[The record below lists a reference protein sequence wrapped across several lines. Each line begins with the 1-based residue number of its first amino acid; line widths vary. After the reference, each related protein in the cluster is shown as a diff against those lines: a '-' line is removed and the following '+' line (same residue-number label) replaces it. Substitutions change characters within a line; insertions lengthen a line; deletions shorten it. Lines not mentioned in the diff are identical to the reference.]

1 MKSVQVIR
9 THISPYQ
16 SQDFLQKEKVLL
28 EKIPGVTYRSL
39 EDFIPS
45 PTVLITNTHTD
56 LKVLPKDILK
66 HTELIIHPNSG
77 YDNFSKDPEIWEKIP
92 LIIGHEIRAQA
103 VAEYSLAAVFQWVVD
118 LPQHLRWDKGRSWDR
133 LLISELPVWI
143 FGKGHIGKI
152 IGDTLQALGS
162 KVTYVDPY
170 KEGTLKTWKEGNI
183 GEAKIIIAASGLNE
197 TSREIFNS
205 DFFNSLSKD
214 VLFINGARG
223 KLVNEE
229 ALKSYLLNNPEAF
242 AYLDV
247 FSNEPF
253 GEEWLSFPQVSKT
266 SHIAGVERKLDDRIL
281 NFTEKVL
288 RNFLTENKEVFFAKY
303 ADEILQNRWVK
314 GILI

>member
-16 SQDFLQKEKVLL
+16 SQDFLLKEKLLL

-39 EDFIPS
+39 ENYETF

-56 LKVLPKDILK
+56 LSKLPKALLEQ
-66 HTELIIHPNSG
+66 TQLIIHPNSG
-77 YDNFSKDPEIWEKIP
+77 YDNFSKDTHIWEQIP
-92 LIIGHEIRAQA
+92 LVIGHTIRAQA

-118 LPQHLRWDKGRSWDR
+118 LPQHLRWDPTRNWDR
-133 LLISELPVWI
+133 FLISELPVWI

-152 IGDTLQALGS
+152 IGNTLTALGS

-170 KEGTLKTWKEGNI
+170 KEDALKTWKEGNI
-183 GEAKIIIAASGLNE
+183 QEAKIIIAACGLNDSTLE
-197 TSREIFNS
+197 VFNHE
-205 DFFNSLSKD
+205 FFNALSSD

-229 ALKSYLLNNPEAF
+229 ALKTYLLDHPKTF

-247 FSNEPF
+247 FHREPF
-253 GEEWLSFPQVSKT
+253 NEEWASFPQVSKT
-266 SHIAGVERKLDDRIL
+266 SHIAGVEKKLDDRIL
-281 NFTEKVL
+281 FYEEKVL
-288 RNFLTENKEVFFAKY
+288 RDFLSIERPLFLNKY
-303 ADEILQNRWVK
+303 ADELLQNRWVK
-314 GILI
+314 GMLI